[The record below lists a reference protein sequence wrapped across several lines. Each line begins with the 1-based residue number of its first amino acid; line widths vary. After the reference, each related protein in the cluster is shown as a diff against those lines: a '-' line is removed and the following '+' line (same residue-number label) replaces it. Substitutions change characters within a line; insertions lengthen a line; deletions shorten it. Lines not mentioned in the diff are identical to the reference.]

1 MAETV
6 FQEVSVDMNLISD
19 SIYLICM
26 TFRNELD
33 LKAAV
38 FCQNSKM
45 KTFPNVIPFETV
57 SLNQTSFTY

>member
-26 TFRNELD
+26 TLGDELD

-38 FCQNSKM
+38 FCQK
-45 KTFPNVIPFETV
+45 F
-57 SLNQTSFTY
+57 

>member
-26 TFRNELD
+26 TLRDELD
-33 LKAAV
+33 LKELFSAK
-38 FCQNSKM
+38 NSKM
-45 KTFPNVIPFETV
+45 KTFPNVIPFKTV

>member
-1 MAETV
+1 MQHTCIQYILCMAETV

-26 TFRNELD
+26 TFKDELD

-38 FCQNSKM
+38 FCRK
-45 KTFPNVIPFETV
+45 F
-57 SLNQTSFTY
+57 

>member
-26 TFRNELD
+26 TLRDELD

-38 FCQNSKM
+38 FCQK
-45 KTFPNVIPFETV
+45 F
-57 SLNQTSFTY
+57 

>member
-1 MAETV
+1 MYISLQYKDTVNVAHMYLVYIYMTETV

-26 TFRNELD
+26 TLRDELD

-38 FCQNSKM
+38 FCQK
-45 KTFPNVIPFETV
+45 
-57 SLNQTSFTY
+57 L

>member
-26 TFRNELD
+26 TFKDELD

-38 FCQNSKM
+38 FCQK
-45 KTFPNVIPFETV
+45 F
-57 SLNQTSFTY
+57 

>member
-26 TFRNELD
+26 TLRDELD
-33 LKAAV
+33 IKAAV
-38 FCQNSKM
+38 FYQK
-45 KTFPNVIPFETV
+45 F
-57 SLNQTSFTY
+57 